1 VNYFRNSLI
10 INRRQIG
17 IILYNLRVLRN
28 KADYND
34 DFLGLVRAAND
45 AVADAQRI
53 IDILAKLK

>member
-1 VNYFRNSLI
+1 MNYFRNSLI

>member
-1 VNYFRNSLI
+1 MNYFRNSLI

-34 DFLGLVRAAND
+34 DFLDLVRAAND

>member
-34 DFLGLVRAAND
+34 DFLDLVRAAND